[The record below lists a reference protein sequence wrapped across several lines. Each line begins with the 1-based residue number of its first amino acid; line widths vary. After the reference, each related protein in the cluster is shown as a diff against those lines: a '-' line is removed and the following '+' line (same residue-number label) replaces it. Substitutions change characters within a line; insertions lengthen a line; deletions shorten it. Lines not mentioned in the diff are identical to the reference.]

1 MRREIRREA
10 QRAPGDPPAR
20 ERGERKTHERGFT
33 LSRLAVLVSCE
44 HKNPRGLRANRPL
57 DQTVNAAKDL
67 EAALKSAIA
76 AAASAEHFAK
86 TVNYAVHFGSDDLTQ
101 MAATL
106 LEEYE
111 DLGDCVSGTTLN
123 DAEHDL
129 DDAGATPALMG
140 VRR

>member
-1 MRREIRREA
+1 MSEVLRFHAWPYWFLANTRIRA
-10 QRAPGDPPAR
+10 GCAR
-20 ERGERKTHERGFT
+20 T
-33 LSRLAVLVSCE
+33 A
-44 HKNPRGLRANRPL
+44 L